1 MTKELNRKVSQA
13 INQEIVVDR
22 CDITCIHEDSVKEV
36 RERMIDVDIARS
48 LAELFK
54 TLGDPTRV
62 NLLFALMNHELC
74 VCDLAAVI
82 GVSESA
88 VSHQLRVLRNQ
99 KLVRFRRDGKVLYYS
114 LADKHIEKLFGQG
127 LEHVME

>member
-1 MTKELNRKVSQA
+1 MTKELNRKVSQTM
-13 INQEIVVDR
+13 NQENIVDR
-22 CDITCIHEDSVKEV
+22 CDITCIHEDRVKEV
-36 RERMIDVDIARS
+36 RERMIDEDIARP

-62 NLLFALMNHELC
+62 KLLFALMNHELC

-114 LADKHIEKLFGQG
+114 LADNHVEKLFGQG

>member
-1 MTKELNRKVSQA
+1 MSTEFEGRC
-13 INQEIVVDR
+13 EIHCV
-22 CDITCIHEDSVKEV
+22 HEDNVKEV
-36 RERMIDVDIARS
+36 KIAMLDQDTIMP

-54 TLGDPTRV
+54 TMGDATRLK
-62 NLLFALMNHELC
+62 LLFALMKKELC

-99 KLVRFRRDGKVLYYS
+99 KLVKFRRHGKIMYYN
-114 LADKHIEKLFGQG
+114 LADEHVRMLFAQG
-127 LEHVME
+127 LEHVCE

>member
-1 MTKELNRKVSQA
+1 MIMDFE
-13 INQEIVVDR
+13 DR
-22 CDITCIHEDSVKEV
+22 CEVHYIHEDNV
-36 RERMIDVDIARS
+36 REVKTAMLEQETIFS

-54 TLGDPTRV
+54 TMGDATR
-62 NLLFALMNHELC
+62 LKLIFALMKKELC

-99 KLVRFRRDGKVLYYS
+99 KLVKFRRQGKVMYYT
-114 LADKHIEKLFGQG
+114 LADEHVRMLFAQG
-127 LEHVME
+127 LEHVCE